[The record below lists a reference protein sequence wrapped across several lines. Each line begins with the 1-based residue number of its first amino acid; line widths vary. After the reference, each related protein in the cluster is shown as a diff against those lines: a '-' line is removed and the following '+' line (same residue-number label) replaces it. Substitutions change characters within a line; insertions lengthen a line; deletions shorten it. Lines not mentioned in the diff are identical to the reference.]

1 MKYENRID
9 RLFIVLAIVGNTY
22 YSAGDNNV
30 QTYVLMYISSIFKTI
45 EKQNFKFVFRSL
57 DFYVEDVIYC
67 CVNRVYYTVK

>member
-9 RLFIVLAIVGNTY
+9 RLFIVLAIVGTY

>member
-1 MKYENRID
+1 LKYENRID
-9 RLFIVLAIVGNTY
+9 RLFIVLAIVGTY